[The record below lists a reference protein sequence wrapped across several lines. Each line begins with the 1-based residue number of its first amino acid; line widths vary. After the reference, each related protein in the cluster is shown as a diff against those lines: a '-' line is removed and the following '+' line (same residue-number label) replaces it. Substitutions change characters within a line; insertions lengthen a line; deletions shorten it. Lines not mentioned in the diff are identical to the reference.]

1 MMRHILQFVL
11 LALLAQDVTPPKPA
25 SIRGVVVEWGT
36 TTGVSQAIVE
46 LRDTENLGGQSAE
59 ITATTDEG
67 EFTIQGVHP
76 ASYQIVV
83 TRPGFAQASYGQKR
97 PSGTGLTLKMSE
109 DQRVTGLKISMARGG
124 DISGRITDRNGQPV
138 PFVNVRAL
146 SATLQR
152 PVQAAITDDLGEYRL
167 FWLPPG
173 AYYITARANDQQTF
187 GRIVVVN
194 PDGSG
199 SMTFF
204 SFGGTNKT
212 RTFYIANSGEEIKY
226 VETDNPD
233 EGAVT
238 SGTLVRQG
246 LPD

>member
-1 MMRHILQFVL
+1 MNIRRALLKLAVGSFSLACAVVL
-11 LALLAQDVTPPKPA
+11 LFHAVPGTRAAHGFTNG
-25 SIRGVVVEWGT
+25 SIRGAYAYAADGMIESNPNPDPNFGPVASDYAPVAVAGIIT
-36 TTGVSQAIVE
+36 FDGKGQFHIVDTVN
-46 LRDTENLGGQSAE
+46 LQGNTFSRD
-59 ITATTDEG
+59 
-67 EFTIQGVHP
+67 F
-76 ASYQIVV
+76 
-83 TRPGFAQASYGQKR
+83 
-97 PSGTGLTLKMSE
+97 M
-109 DQRVTGLKISMARGG
+109 
-124 DISGRITDRNGQPV
+124 
-138 PFVNVRAL
+138 
-146 SATLQR
+146 
-152 PVQAAITDDLGEYRL
+152 
-167 FWLPPG
+167 G
-173 AYYITARANDQQTF
+173 AYS
-187 GRIVVVN
+187 VN